1 MKLVPIKKALFTL
14 LIMEA
19 VVIAAVSIAFMVNLY
34 DTYTNLVYSESAEVL
49 SLHAVI
55 TDAKLSEIENLSFE
69 VLSNHDIQGNLT
81 KYYDSADSYASYQ
94 AVNDLY
100 TQLFTRWIM
109 NKSIVSISFVFLDG
123 TRVDTGRLH
132 VANLVGETLDYVV
145 GLAKQKN
152 GSCGWVANM
161 AGRNIITLY
170 RLIRDISGN
179 KFRPLGTLIM
189 NVDAS
194 GFFSPAPV
202 ISEKHSPDIVCIAG
216 DQVLSRAP
224 LSAATQEVLNRLSGS
239 GTWEIVRFGSELH
252 FVSTKTLSHND
263 WSLVYM
269 LSTRDLLSSINS
281 INVFFTISLVMIV
294 IVVVTIGYAFANAI
308 SRPLTR
314 LTKAMGVVEAGDYT
328 AALNDSVSDPQLAF
342 TEVDRL
348 SRGFSKMVQEIDRLV
363 SEVYTRQL
371 MIMEMRY
378 KMLQQ
383 QINPHFLY
391 NTLDTINWK
400 AIRSGNREI
409 PLMVRSLSKLLR
421 GSIKGPDIITV
432 GEDLGFVEHYIQ
444 IQKVR
449 FEERLDFRSEIPP
462 SVHSCK
468 IPRLTLQP
476 IVENCIIHNVEKY
489 SGACQIRLVSTVSD
503 GKLRISVE
511 DDGRGVDLQHVEMVL
526 SGHVEATNNSIGL
539 RNINER
545 IKMAFGEDYGISV
558 ENRVPTGT
566 RVTVTLPYVPPLDV
580 ESEDEQE
587 SETENELRSRS
598 NGRSE
603 GESHENAA
611 DR

>member
-1 MKLVPIKKALFTL
+1 MRLIPVKKGLFTL

-19 VVIAAVSIAFMVNLY
+19 VVIAIVSIAFMVNLY
-34 DTYTNLVYSESAEVL
+34 DTYTNLVYRESAEVL
-49 SLHAVI
+49 SLHALI
-55 TDAKLSEIENLSFE
+55 ADAKLSEIESLSFE
-69 VLSNHDIQGNLT
+69 VLSNHDIQSNLT
-81 KYYDSADSYASYQ
+81 KYYDSSDLYGSYQ
-94 AVNDLY
+94 AANDLY

-132 VANLVGETLDYVV
+132 IANLTGEPLDHVISV
-145 GLAKQKN
+145 AREKN

-161 AGRNIITLY
+161 AGDNVITLY

-194 GFFSPAPV
+194 GFLATAPV
-202 ISEKHSPDIVCIAG
+202 ISEKYSPDIVCIAG

-224 LSAATQEVLNRLSGS
+224 LAVATQQVLDRRGNSNA
-239 GTWEIVRFGSELH
+239 WEIVRLGNELH

-281 INVFFTISLVMIV
+281 INVFYTISLVLIV
-294 IVVVTIGYAFANAI
+294 IVVVTIGYGFANAI
-308 SRPLTR
+308 SRPLIR

-328 AALNDSVSDPQLAF
+328 AALNDYVSDPQLPQLGF
-342 TEVDRL
+342 TEVAQL

-371 MIMEMRY
+371 MIMEMKY

-400 AIRSGNREI
+400 ATQLGNQEI

-421 GSIKGPDIITV
+421 GSVKGPDIIAV
-432 GEDLGFVEHYIQ
+432 GEDLEFVEHYIR
-444 IQKVR
+444 IQKMR
-449 FEERLDFRSEIPP
+449 FEDRLDFRSEIA
-462 SVHSCK
+462 SCVHLCR

-489 SGACQIRLVSTVSD
+489 SQACQIRLISEVSD
-503 GKLRISVE
+503 GKLKISVE
-511 DDGRGVDLQHVEMVL
+511 DDGRGVDLHHIEMVL
-526 SGHVEATNNSIGL
+526 SGQVEATNTSIGL

-545 IKMAFGEDYGISV
+545 VKMAFGEGCGVSV

-566 RVTVTLPYVPPLDV
+566 RVTVTLPYVPPLEGEA
-580 ESEDEQE
+580 ESTREGPPETA
-587 SETENELRSRS
+587 SE
-598 NGRSE
+598 GRSE
-603 GESHENAA
+603 DAGGEIL
-611 DR
+611 